1 MKSRLFAVLTIASI
15 CSGNVWAAEAS
26 DAKNEA
32 ARPNVAGLSQAID
45 RAIDK
50 TLQADKITASAKA
63 DDAEFLRRASLDITG
78 VIPSAEK
85 AAVFLDSTDPD
96 KRAKLIDEL
105 LASPA
110 YGRHMADIWQGLL
123 VQADSNNRRV
133 TFDSLHTWLEKGFN
147 ENRSWDKFVTE
158 LVTASGPQSENG
170 AVTFFL
176 ANPTPD
182 KVTDQVTRLFLGVQL
197 QCAQCHNHPFTSWK
211 REEYWGMAAF
221 FFKVKAD
228 RANQKNANAL
238 AVMESGTTG
247 KGKQAKLPDSARV
260 VPAKFLQG
268 EQPKMDAA
276 EPNRPVLAKWM
287 TTPENPFFAPAMA
300 NRMWAHF
307 FGRGFVNPVDDMHEG
322 NTASHPELLKE
333 MAQNFA
339 GSGFDVKHLIRGI
352 CNSQAY
358 QRTSKPTDANKD
370 DTKFS
375 HMSLKPMSPEQL
387 YDSLAA
393 VLGTAGEPK
402 GGGKQPQAAG
412 RRPQGNA
419 RTQFANF
426 FRTDESAI
434 APDYNSGI
442 PQALRLMNA
451 PQLNRGGA
459 LLDAVKSAT
468 PEQTVERLYLGT
480 LSRRPAAQESE
491 RMLAYVQK
499 HKGEERKAY
508 TDILWALL
516 NSSEFVLNH

>member
-1 MKSRLFAVLTIASI
+1 MNSPLTRVLVALALALVWSSRLCADERGPAGKPDPSAV
-15 CSGNVWAAEAS
+15 
-26 DAKNEA
+26 
-32 ARPNVAGLSQAID
+32 SQAID

-50 TLQADKITASAKA
+50 TLQADKITPSARA
-63 DDAEFLRRASLDITG
+63 DDAEFLRRAYLDITG
-78 VIPSAEK
+78 VIPSADK
-85 AAVFLDSTDPD
+85 AAAFLDSSDPQ

-133 TFDSLHTWLEKGFN
+133 AFDALHGWLEKGFN
-147 ENRSWDKFVTE
+147 ENRAWDKFVTE
-158 LVTASGPQSENG
+158 LVTASGPQNENG

-182 KVTDQVTRLFLGVQL
+182 KLTDQVSRLFLGVQL

-211 REEYWGMAAF
+211 RDEYWGMAAF
-221 FFKVKAD
+221 FFKVKSD

-238 AVMESGTTG
+238 AVVETTATG

-268 EQPKMDAA
+268 DQPKLQTS

-287 TTPENPFFAPAMA
+287 TSADNVFFAPAMV
-300 NRMWAHF
+300 NRTWAHF
-307 FGRGFVNPVDDMHEG
+307 FGRGFVNPIDDMHEG
-322 NTASHPELLKE
+322 NPASHPELLKE
-333 MAQNFA
+333 MARHFA
-339 GSGFDVKHLIRGI
+339 ASGFDLKDLIRGI

-358 QRTSKPTDANKD
+358 QRTSKPTDANKTD
-370 DTKFS
+370 VHFS
-375 HMSLKPMSPEQL
+375 HMSLKPMTPEQL
-387 YDSLAA
+387 YDSLTA
-393 VLGTAGEPK
+393 VLGATGEGKAGNGK
-402 GGGKQPQAAG
+402 QAGGK
-412 RRPQGNA
+412 RPVGNA
-419 RTQFANF
+419 RTQFVNF
-426 FRTDESAI
+426 FRADESAI
-434 APDYNSGI
+434 ATDYNAGI

-459 LLDAVKSAT
+459 LLDSAKSAT
-468 PEQTVERLYLGT
+468 PEQIIERLYLGT
-480 LSRRPAAQESE
+480 LARRPAAPENE

-508 TDILWALL
+508 SDILWALL